1 MMKKILSVIGARP
14 QFIKHAPLEKV
25 LMKEFLTVS
34 IHTGQ
39 HYDKEMSEIFF
50 TQLGIKAPDYLLQ
63 TGGGLHGEQTGK
75 MLIELE
81 PIVLKEKPVAVLV
94 YGDTNSTLAGALV
107 AAKLNIPI
115 IHIEAGLRSFNRSMP
130 EEINRVLT
138 DHLSHILIAPS
149 ERAVQNLAREGITLN
164 VFKTGDV
171 MCDLLLWTVN
181 NIEFTKEAEPFYYAT
196 IHRPYNTDEKTRLL
210 EVLNALNNLENKV
223 KFPAHPRTYH
233 KMKEWG
239 IGEAQFPNIHFMQPV
254 SYFDNVRY
262 LSQSE
267 ALITDSGGMQKE
279 AYILKKK
286 CITIRSETEWTETL
300 QGGWNT
306 LVFEDL
312 TRLSNI
318 VENQP
323 EDYVE
328 NLYGNGDAAE
338 EIVFIIKKLL

>member
-1 MMKKILSVIGARP
+1 MKKILSVIGARP
-14 QFIKHAPLEKV
+14 QFIKHAPLEKA

-39 HYDKEMSEIFF
+39 HYDKEMSEVFF

-81 PIVLKEKPVAVLV
+81 PIILKEKPDAVLV

-115 IHIEAGLRSFNRSMP
+115 IHIEAGLRSFNRTMP

-210 EVLNALNNLENKV
+210 EVLHSFQSLPHRV
-223 KFPAHPRTYH
+223 KFPAHPRTIH

-239 IGEAQFPNIHFMQPV
+239 ISQSDFSNIEFMSAV
-254 SYFDNVRY
+254 SYFENIKW
-262 LSQSE
+262 LSGCE
-267 ALITDSGGMQKE
+267 ALLTDSGGMQKE

-306 LVFEDL
+306 LVFDNL
-312 TRLSNI
+312 HKLSDI
-318 VENQP
+318 IKKQP
-323 EDYVE
+323 VNYIE
-328 NLYGNGDAAE
+328 NLYGNGNAAE
-338 EIVFIIKKLL
+338 EIVHILKRTL